1 MCIRDS
7 CNTIIDTYISKYSF
21 GEMYEPFCVYDNSN
35 PTEENVSFEGATKLP
50 LDEGEEHCAEVF
62 DYWGEC
68 LQEIVTILMGGHI

>member
-1 MCIRDS
+1 M
-7 CNTIIDTYISKYSF
+7 
-21 GEMYEPFCVYDNSN
+21 YDNSN

-68 LQEIVTILMGGHI
+68 LQEIVTILMGGWVGTHLDDTDITAQFYFTG

>member
-1 MCIRDS
+1 
-7 CNTIIDTYISKYSF
+7 
-21 GEMYEPFCVYDNSN
+21 MYEPFCVYDNSN

-68 LQEIVTILMGGHI
+68 LQEIVTILMEGGGGTFRRYGYNSAV

>member
-1 MCIRDS
+1 M
-7 CNTIIDTYISKYSF
+7 
-21 GEMYEPFCVYDNSN
+21 YDNSN

-68 LQEIVTILMGGHI
+68 LQEIVTILMGGVVTFRRYGYNSAV

>member
-1 MCIRDS
+1 M
-7 CNTIIDTYISKYSF
+7 
-21 GEMYEPFCVYDNSN
+21 YDNSN

-68 LQEIVTILMGGHI
+68 LQEIVTILMGGWVVTHLDDTDITAQFDFPG

>member
-1 MCIRDS
+1 
-7 CNTIIDTYISKYSF
+7 
-21 GEMYEPFCVYDNSN
+21 MYEPFCVYDNSN

-68 LQEIVTILMGGHI
+68 LQEIVTILMGGGEHLDDTDITAQFDFPG

>member
-1 MCIRDS
+1 M
-7 CNTIIDTYISKYSF
+7 
-21 GEMYEPFCVYDNSN
+21 YDNSN

-68 LQEIVTILMGGHI
+68 LQEIVTILMGGGVTFRRYGYNSAV

>member
-1 MCIRDS
+1 
-7 CNTIIDTYISKYSF
+7 
-21 GEMYEPFCVYDNSN
+21 MYEPFCVYDNSN

-68 LQEIVTILMGGHI
+68 LQEIVTILMGVGAHLDDTDITAQFDFPG

>member
-1 MCIRDS
+1 M
-7 CNTIIDTYISKYSF
+7 
-21 GEMYEPFCVYDNSN
+21 YDNSN

-68 LQEIVTILMGGHI
+68 LQEIVTILMGGWVGLHI

>member
-1 MCIRDS
+1 
-7 CNTIIDTYISKYSF
+7 
-21 GEMYEPFCVYDNSN
+21 MYEPFCVYDNYN

-68 LQEIVTILMGGHI
+68 LQEIVTILMGGLVGTHLDDTDITAQFDFPG

>member
-1 MCIRDS
+1 
-7 CNTIIDTYISKYSF
+7 
-21 GEMYEPFCVYDNSN
+21 VYDNSN

-68 LQEIVTILMGGHI
+68 LQEIVTILMGKGVVYTFRRYGYNSAV

>member
-1 MCIRDS
+1 
-7 CNTIIDTYISKYSF
+7 
-21 GEMYEPFCVYDNSN
+21 MYEPFCVYDNSN

-68 LQEIVTILMGGHI
+68 LQEIVTILMGGGHLDDTDITAQFDFPG